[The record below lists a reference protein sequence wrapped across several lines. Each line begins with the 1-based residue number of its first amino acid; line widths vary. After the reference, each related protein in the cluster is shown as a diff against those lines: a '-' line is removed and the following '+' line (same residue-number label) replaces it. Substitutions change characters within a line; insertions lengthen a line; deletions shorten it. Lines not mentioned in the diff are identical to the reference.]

1 MEDKNKIKVILGIIG
16 LDSHDKGIKIVVS
29 ALRDAGMEVVYLGMH
44 QSPESV
50 IKAAEQE
57 DADVIGVSFHGGT
70 QLAYVPVLSRLK
82 HEHELDD
89 VVLIAGGIFPREDIP
104 VLKSEGVDEV
114 FMGSLPEEI
123 IKYLEEHVRPK

>member
-1 MEDKNKIKVILGIIG
+1 MDDKNKTKVILGVIG
-16 LDSHDKGIKIVVS
+16 LDTHDKGIKIVVS

-50 IKAAEQE
+50 ITAAEQE

-70 QLAYVPVLSRLK
+70 QLVYVPVLSRLK
-82 HEHELDD
+82 HERQLDNML
-89 VVLIAGGIFPREDIP
+89 LIVGGIFPREDIP
-104 VLKSEGVDEV
+104 ILKSEGVDEV

-123 IKYLEEHVRPK
+123 IRYLEEHVRPK